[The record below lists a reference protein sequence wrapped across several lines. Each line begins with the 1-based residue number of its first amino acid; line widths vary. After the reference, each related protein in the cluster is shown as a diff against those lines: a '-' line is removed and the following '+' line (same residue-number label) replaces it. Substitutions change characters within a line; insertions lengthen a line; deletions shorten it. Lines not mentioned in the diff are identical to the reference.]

1 MKIILLLKHTE
12 KKIVLTMYFKNKDQA
27 IDWWKH
33 FPCSEE
39 WEFIYEGER
48 KKSGHRYGLTYSKF
62 DECGKLYSKY
72 VICYSKKE
80 SLALK
85 KKIEE
90 ANPNYILNIKKLY

>member
-1 MKIILLLKHTE
+1 MKTVLLLKHNE
-12 KKIVLTMYFKNKDQA
+12 RKIILTMYFRNMDQA

-39 WEFIYEGER
+39 WVPIYEGER
-48 KKSGHRYGLTYSKF
+48 KKSGHRYELTYSKF
-62 DECGKLYSKY
+62 DEYGKLHSKY

-80 SLALK
+80 SLVLK

-90 ANPNYILNIKKLY
+90 ANLNYILNIKKLY